1 MLTIKFT
8 QFVFVFVYLP
18 TDLSLTD
25 NFHKFQLKI
34 RLQTS
39 RKQKTKA
46 VNYDKKKILL
56 KRDKNKSMKRKIC
69 DPCHEKK
76 VVKNVRYYVATSEE
90 SEDTTTQ
97 TSDD

>member
-1 MLTIKFT
+1 MI
-8 QFVFVFVYLP
+8 
-18 TDLSLTD
+18 
-25 NFHKFQLKI
+25 
-34 RLQTS
+34 
-39 RKQKTKA
+39 
-46 VNYDKKKILL
+46 KKIFLL
-56 KRDKNKSMKRKIC
+56 KRDENKSMKRKIC